1 MHADE
6 LACLGYW
13 IIQDSQKKGFF
24 SLKELAPLLE
34 VSFYHLIYLQAFRFE
49 VNPAFGLNSF
59 KKEFR
64 FLLQ

>member
-34 VSFYHLIYLQAFRFE
+34 AFRFE